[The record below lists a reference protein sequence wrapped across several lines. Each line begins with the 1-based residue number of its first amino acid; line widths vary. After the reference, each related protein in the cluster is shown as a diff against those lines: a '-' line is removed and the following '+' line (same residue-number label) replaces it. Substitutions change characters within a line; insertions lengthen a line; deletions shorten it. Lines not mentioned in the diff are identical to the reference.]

1 MSRSPLS
8 RLLGFALALT
18 AGFATP
24 ASALAHG
31 HAHEH
36 EAEAHAAAEHGD
48 ADRVT
53 SAHDQAHDHI
63 DVTSGLATPTVASTD
78 RDQGEHPHSSVD
90 AALTTKAATAL
101 VILVAATV
109 VLPSGREVTIAPPV
123 PETTLQFRVEA
134 AHAPPPR
141 LRAPPALLG

>member
-1 MSRSPLS
+1 MRRCLLA

-36 EAEAHAAAEHGD
+36 EAEANLAAEHADSHHTFTVGSSDLDAGD
-48 ADRVT
+48 
-53 SAHDQAHDHI
+53 
-63 DVTSGLATPTVASTD
+63 
-78 RDQGEHPHSSVD
+78 HPHSSVD
-90 AALTTKAATAL
+90 AALTTKGTTLL
-101 VILVAATV
+101 VIVAAAHV
-109 VLPSGREVTIAPPV
+109 VLPVARVVVVAAPL
-123 PETTLQFRVEA
+123 PERTPQFRVEA

-141 LRAPPALLG
+141 LRAPPTLLG